1 MDKKNK
7 TSLNFNIVS
16 FSTMAS
22 PDNDDSMKFSGII
35 GYVDTPSDMPP
46 HSDYKGYRAVLSSD
60 NVDID
65 SLVGSGVN
73 VLWSA
78 DSDRLT
84 DHSVRF
90 KVGVID
96 KAWLDGKEIHA
107 DGHLWKVDFPDVCST
122 ISLAKDSLGF
132 SAEAIG
138 YGITKDDNEKI
149 LKMEN
154 VHFTGVS
161 ILYKDRAAFQKT
173 SIMCSI
179 SKENKNL
186 TEEMKK
192 ALDEQNKAN
201 EAKFSALDEKLT
213 KLTETVAQFSAA
225 KKEEKKPEA
234 PKEKEEK
241 VDIAKAI
248 SDGIAAAFAAQAAQ
262 AKATEVAEVNEK
274 KVEEPARKTKTE
286 FASDKQLDN
295 KEKTA
300 VQLSSEIDADP
311 NLSADEKWCKQ
322 LELWQKHRDEFTK

>member
-1 MDKKNK
+1 MAKKNE
-7 TSLNFNIVS
+7 TSLKFNVVS

-22 PDNDDSMKFSGII
+22 PDNEDSMNFSGVI

-46 HSDYKGYRAVLSSD
+46 HSDFPGYRAVLSSE
-60 NVDID
+60 NVDVD

-73 VLWSA
+73 VLWSG
-78 DSDRLT
+78 DEDNLT

-96 KAWLDGKEIHA
+96 KAWLEGKEIHA
-107 DGHLWKVDFPDVCST
+107 NGHLWKTDFPDVCTT

-138 YGITKDDNEKI
+138 YGIAKDDEKKV

-161 ILYKDRAAFQKT
+161 ILYRDRAAFQKT

-179 SKENKNL
+179 SKENENL
-186 TEEMKK
+186 NEEMKK

-201 EAKFSALDEKLT
+201 EAKFSALDEKLDR
-213 KLTETVAQFSAA
+213 LTEAVAKFSAV
-225 KKEEKKPEA
+225 KEEKKAEEP
-234 PKEKEEK
+234 PKKDEP

-248 SDGIAAAFAAQAAQ
+248 ADGIAAAFAAH
-262 AKATEVAEVNEK
+262 AKANEKVAEKNEVNE

-286 FASDKQLDN
+286 FASDKQLDGT
-295 KEKTA
+295 EKTA
-300 VQLSSEIDADP
+300 MQLSAEIDADP
-311 NLSADEKWCKQ
+311 NLTADQKWCKQ
-322 LELWQKHRDEFTK
+322 LDLWKTHRNEFTK

>member
-1 MDKKNK
+1 M
-7 TSLNFNIVS
+7 
-16 FSTMAS
+16 
-22 PDNDDSMKFSGII
+22 
-35 GYVDTPSDMPP
+35 
-46 HSDYKGYRAVLSSD
+46 
-60 NVDID
+60 
-65 SLVGSGVN
+65 
-73 VLWSA
+73 
-78 DSDRLT
+78 
-84 DHSVRF
+84 
-90 KVGVID
+90 
-96 KAWLDGKEIHA
+96 
-107 DGHLWKVDFPDVCST
+107 CST

-179 SKENKNL
+179 SKENENL

-201 EAKFSALDEKLT
+201 KAKFSALDEKLT

-248 SDGIAAAFAAQAAQ
+248 ADGIAAAFAAQAT
-262 AKATEVAEVNEK
+262 KAVEVNEK
-274 KVEEPARKTKTE
+274 KAEEPARKTKTE
-286 FASDKQLDN
+286 FASDKQLDS

-300 VQLSSEIDADP
+300 VQLSAEIDADP

>member
-1 MDKKNK
+1 MAKKNETNLK
-7 TSLNFNIVS
+7 FNVVS

-22 PDNDDSMKFSGII
+22 PDNEDSMKFSGVI

-46 HSDYKGYRAVLSSD
+46 HSDFPGYKAVLSSE

-78 DSDRLT
+78 DENNLT

-96 KAWLDGKEIHA
+96 KAWLEGTEIHA
-107 DGHLWKVDFPDVCST
+107 SGHLWKTDFPDVCTT

-132 SAEAIG
+132 SAEAVG
-138 YGITKDDNEKI
+138 YGITKDDEKKV
-149 LKMEN
+149 LTMEN

-186 TEEMKK
+186 NEEIKK
-192 ALDEQNKAN
+192 ALDEQNQAT
-201 EAKFSALDEKLT
+201 EAKFSALDEKLN
-213 KLTETVAQFSAA
+213 KLTDAVAKFSAA
-225 KKEEKKPEA
+225 KEEKKVEA
-234 PKEKEEK
+234 PEKKEEK

-248 SDGIAAAFAAQAAQ
+248 ADGIAAAFAAQA
-262 AKATEVAEVNEK
+262 KVNEK
-274 KVEEPARKTKTE
+274 AEAKTEENKVQEPARKTKTD
-286 FASDKQLDN
+286 FASEKQLDN

-300 VQLSSEIDADP
+300 VQLSAEIDADP
-311 NLSADEKWCKQ
+311 NLTADEKWCKQ
-322 LELWQKHRDEFTK
+322 LDLWQTHYNEFVK